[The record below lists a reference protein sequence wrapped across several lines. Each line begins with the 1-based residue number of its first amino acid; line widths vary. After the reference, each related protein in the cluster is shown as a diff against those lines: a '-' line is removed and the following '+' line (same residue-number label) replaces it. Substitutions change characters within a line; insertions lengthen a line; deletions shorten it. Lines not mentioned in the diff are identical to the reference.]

1 MLLGL
6 EAFEIG
12 GDSLR
17 RTTYLDWNSLFAIAS
32 IKDSASLV
40 IYICKLIITTWL
52 SWRDIANYV
61 GPEAYHPEVLKLHLV
76 FT

>member
-6 EAFEIG
+6 EGFEIG

-32 IKDSASLV
+32 IKD
-40 IYICKLIITTWL
+40 CE
-52 SWRDIANYV
+52 R
-61 GPEAYHPEVLKLHLV
+61 
-76 FT
+76 

>member
-1 MLLGL
+1 MQMSHKMQLGAYMLLGL

-17 RTTYLDWNSLFAIAS
+17 RTTYLDWNSLFAFTSIKDS

-52 SWRDIANYV
+52 W
-61 GPEAYHPEVLKLHLV
+61 
-76 FT
+76 